1 MELQKRGAAAF
12 TWRWIGLAALLL
24 GLVACGHSHSHGGK
38 RYWSADRDQWQKPE
52 AVIAALQLQPGM
64 AVADLGSGTGYFT
77 HRLAG
82 AVGAGGRVY
91 AVDVDRDLLAE
102 VGLLARKKNL
112 NNVQL
117 VRAAKHDPQL
127 PEPVDMIFS
136 SNVYHHLEDRAAY
149 FESVKKYLKPGGRVA
164 ILDFREGA
172 FRHFTRRATMIEEF
186 ELAGYALVE
195 EHTFLPRQNFL
206 VFEPQTP

>member
-1 MELQKRGAAAF
+1 MRWCGNRTETGG
-12 TWRWIGLAALLL
+12 WRWLILAV
-24 GLVACGHSHSHGGK
+24 LVPVLVSCGHSHSHGGK
-38 RYWSADRDQWQKPE
+38 RYWSEDRDQWQKPE
-52 AVIAALQLQPGM
+52 AVIAALHLQPGM
-64 AVADLGSGTGYFT
+64 TVADLGSGTGYFT

-91 AVDVDRDLLAE
+91 AVDIDRDLLEE

-149 FESVKKYLKPGGRVA
+149 FENAKQYLKPGGRVA

-172 FRHFTRRATMIEEF
+172 FRHFTRRATVIEEF
-186 ELAGYALVE
+186 ELAGYTLVE
-195 EHTFLPRQNFL
+195 ELTFLPRQNFL
-206 VFEPQTP
+206 IFKPQSP